1 MEEMDFEVDIPEQ
14 PQRKRRARPPPD
26 PLENHP
32 YLEFPLESEA
42 ALRCEKLRKMHIGE
56 HFAVS
61 WKTLRKLE
69 VEDWVRGFVP
79 VDSPWD
85 RLFELSFTPTYR
97 EILVEFLSSFE
108 FHPRRPNE
116 VVDPAQPPPPPEVSF
131 RMAGQARE
139 MSLAQFAVHSGLYTE
154 AEIATDLYTKGLVMI
169 DKPTLLGFWD
179 LIADI
184 RHWDHHQS
192 KGRSTLIEDPLFRY
206 LHKMISTSI
215 TARNKSREWCT
226 SGDLFFLYCLLYK
239 RPCALAYGLAQY
251 FASAHHRQERG
262 MLFGGAYV
270 TKIAHSL
277 GYHPEND
284 RGRVGPA
291 AQPKQMGMNTI
302 NGMHITKDFP
312 CGKRL
317 KNLDGTQY
325 QLKELPEEFPLIY
338 PPRDPEPPEPH
349 DPAAVLPRPP
359 QPRGPPGAPQFP
371 RHVMPGPDPSHE
383 RLLRNVERNNYLL
396 EWVAAALQQQRQHDG
411 LPPLPFI
418 ADADWDQHQ
427 RQQQQHQEQQQQHQE
442 QQQQHQE
449 QQQ

>member
-1 MEEMDFEVDIPEQ
+1 
-14 PQRKRRARPPPD
+14 
-26 PLENHP
+26 
-32 YLEFPLESEA
+32 
-42 ALRCEKLRKMHIGE
+42 MHIGE

-239 RPCALAYGLAQY
+239 RPCALAYGFGSVFRLR
-251 FASAHHRQERG
+251 ASSTGARNAIRRRLRDQNSPFVGLSSGER
-262 MLFGGAYV
+262 
-270 TKIAHSL
+270 
-277 GYHPEND
+277 
-284 RGRVGPA
+284 
-291 AQPKQMGMNTI
+291 
-302 NGMHITKDFP
+302 
-312 CGKRL
+312 
-317 KNLDGTQY
+317 
-325 QLKELPEEFPLIY
+325 
-338 PPRDPEPPEPH
+338 
-349 DPAAVLPRPP
+349 PRPC
-359 QPRGPPGAPQFP
+359 RPGGTAKADGDEHNKRDAYYQRLSMREAVKESG
-371 RHVMPGPDPSHE
+371 RHAKP
-383 RLLRNVERNNYLL
+383 
-396 EWVAAALQQQRQHDG
+396 A
-411 LPPLPFI
+411 
-418 ADADWDQHQ
+418 
-427 RQQQQHQEQQQQHQE
+427 
-442 QQQQHQE
+442 
-449 QQQ
+449 

>member
-1 MEEMDFEVDIPEQ
+1 MEEMDFEGDIPEQ
-14 PQRKRRARPPPD
+14 PQRKRRARPPTD

-32 YLEFPLESEA
+32 YLEFPPESEA

-169 DKPTLLGFWD
+169 DKPTLLEFWD

-192 KGRSTLIEDPLFRY
+192 KGRSTLIEDPLF
-206 LHKMISTSI
+206 
-215 TARNKSREWCT
+215 SR
-226 SGDLFFLYCLLYK
+226 K
-239 RPCALAYGLAQY
+239 
-251 FASAHHRQERG
+251 
-262 MLFGGAYV
+262 
-270 TKIAHSL
+270 
-277 GYHPEND
+277 
-284 RGRVGPA
+284 PA
-291 AQPKQMGMNTI
+291 
-302 NGMHITKDFP
+302 F
-312 CGKRL
+312 KRL
-317 KNLDGTQY
+317 QTQP
-325 QLKELPEEFPLIY
+325 QRAAISQPFGAAF
-338 PPRDPEPPEPH
+338 
-349 DPAAVLPRPP
+349 AAV
-359 QPRGPPGAPQFP
+359 
-371 RHVMPGPDPSHE
+371 
-383 RLLRNVERNNYLL
+383 
-396 EWVAAALQQQRQHDG
+396 
-411 LPPLPFI
+411 
-418 ADADWDQHQ
+418 
-427 RQQQQHQEQQQQHQE
+427 
-442 QQQQHQE
+442 
-449 QQQ
+449 